1 MSDFEDRVRRGLAAG
16 AEQAPGAS
24 GLAAAARGRARRR
37 RRRLA
42 GAVAAVAVVAVAV
55 PVGVLMLRD
64 GDGSAPSGGRG
75 VDPAAPA
82 STLGQGP
89 EVGCGGDA
97 TWPVAVM
104 DGGLADEVDDAR
116 VRDALARLLDD
127 APMDAPPVLQEAGAA
142 SVDYTVL
149 SVTGEELVVGVGPW
163 SSEEGPG
170 AGAMSIGLE
179 RDDTGRWE
187 AGGWGDCQL
196 AVVIPAGRGQVE
208 VTAPPGGVDPATTAP
223 TVLVNERDCTSGR
236 DPRPFLGQPTVVESG
251 DEVLVTLTSQ
261 ALREDASCIGN
272 PSVPL
277 ELSLAEPLGDRRLLD
292 AGVWPYRELEV
303 ATPPPAADLCP
314 DGVFANS
321 DFALDPDPGGALVVC
336 RMEWSAQAESGGSYL
351 LAQER
356 ALTEE
361 ESDLV
366 RLAVAEAPELP
377 RSGFRRCDRGPR
389 EFYLVLTADG
399 QQVPFWVNH
408 GVCGETSVYTSPT
421 GDGVVFREVTPTLL
435 DALGSPYD
443 LLR

>member
-16 AEQAPGAS
+16 AEQAPGGS
-24 GLAAAARGRARRR
+24 GLAASARGRARRR
-37 RRRLA
+37 RRRLV
-42 GAVAAVAVVAVAV
+42 GAVAAAAVVAVAV
-55 PVGVLMLRD
+55 PVGVLVTRA

-75 VDPAAPA
+75 VDPAATAGADGGEPRV
-82 STLGQGP
+82 S
-89 EVGCGGDA
+89 CGGGA
-97 TWPVAVM
+97 GWPVDVM
-104 DGGLADEVDDAR
+104 DGGLADEVDDAQ
-116 VRDALARLLDD
+116 VRDALARLLDE
-127 APMDAPPVLQEAGAA
+127 APMDAPPALQEAGAED
-142 SVDYTVL
+142 VEYTVL
-149 SVTGEELVVGVGPW
+149 SVDDDSLELGVGPW
-163 SSEEGPG
+163 SSTEGPG
-170 AGAMSIGLE
+170 DGAMSIDFE

-196 AVVIPAGRGQVE
+196 AVVIPPGRGQVE
-208 VTAPPGGVDPATTAP
+208 VTAPRGGVDASTPTP

-236 DPRPFLGQPTVVESG
+236 DPRPFLGEPEIVES
-251 DEVLVTLTSQ
+251 DDAVLVTLTST
-261 ALREDASCIGN
+261 ALREAATCVGN

-292 AGVWPYRELEV
+292 AGVWPYREIEV
-303 ATPPPAADLCP
+303 ATTPAATGLCP

-321 DFALDPDPGGALVVC
+321 DFALDADPGGALVLC

-361 ESDLV
+361 ESDLL
-366 RLAVAEAPELP
+366 RLAVAEAEELP
-377 RSGFRRCDRGPR
+377 RSEFRRCDRGPR

-408 GVCGETSVYTSPT
+408 GVCGENSVYTSPS
-421 GDGVVFREVTPTLL
+421 GDGVVFRAVTQPLL

-443 LLR
+443 RLR